1 MKNHDLGKIQCQ
13 RTNRICEEI
22 FRSAVQ
28 LNDVGGEMKGICPFC
43 SGGELT
49 IQGDSWHCSNDCQG
63 EGALVDWVM
72 KYENVS
78 RAHAQ
83 ELLKRDDYRPGEIG
97 DDVFFD
103 AEDEEQ
109 DLLNSYVLFCHRNI
123 EKNPEALQYLEKR
136 GLIHNRLLSEFMIGY
151 SNRSLGYLL
160 PEKSRRLGKLLR
172 GKLQRIGILRS
183 SGHEHFSG
191 SVTFPLFNPEG
202 EVVQIY
208 GRKIRDDLRTGTEYH
223 TTLDGLMKG
232 FFNLKGI
239 TGTEE
244 VVLCKGV
251 IDALSLWV
259 HNIRNVTACFDA
271 AYLQDQ
277 LIPLFKESGVKRL
290 TLAFARDDRGDELT
304 RNCREILIREGF
316 DCYRIKWPG
325 VMDANDFILKSPSP
339 AEELQ
344 RTIKAA
350 EWLGSSH
357 QGLGPEE
364 GYISVFPPAPSV
376 DVACQE
382 HKEEIVMVIDDR
394 RWRVRGLYQNAS
406 CDQLKVN
413 LLVACEGLYYVD
425 ALNLYHSRQR
435 FSFIRQAA
443 SELQTRE
450 ENIKKDLGKVLLK
463 LEELQDAYLKEMQQ
477 PKEEKP
483 VEMSPEEEA
492 EAMRFL
498 AQPDLLNQILRDF
511 DACGLVGETTNK
523 LMGYLAAVSRK
534 LSDPLAVIIQS
545 SSSAGKTRLMDSIL
559 ALVPKEDRIKYS
571 AMTGQSLYYL
581 GEKNL
586 KHKILA
592 IVEEEG
598 AEKASYALKLLQ
610 SEGELSI
617 ATTGKD
623 AQSGRMITREYK
635 VEGPVMIF
643 TTTTGIDIDEELQN
657 RCIILTVDESREQ
670 TQEIH
675 RLQRQQRSLTGLEQR
690 HHKPKIQQKHQNAQR
705 LLKSFPILNPY
716 AEQLTFLDDKTRTR
730 RDHEKYLT
738 LIDTITLLHQTQRA
752 KRKTEY
758 GDFLVVSLQDIEMA
772 NQLAHEVLGRSLD
785 ELPPQTRRLLQ
796 KLDLLVEELAVK
808 RGINRE
814 AIRFSRRDIRRFCGL
829 SMTQVSLHVRR
840 LLDHEYLL
848 RHPGERGKSHCYELI
863 YSGEGSDGKPFL
875 PGLIDVHRLK
885 GKGYNGI
892 TTEVQD
898 EKTDQPMEKKG
909 LKRPENGLET
919 PQNRHSRN
927 GANTRMIERTGHD
940 EPLVSGFDY

>member
-1 MKNHDLGKIQCQ
+1 MK
-13 RTNRICEEI
+13 
-22 FRSAVQ
+22 S
-28 LNDVGGEMKGICPFC
+28 GGESDLKKVIENGGVSIEQKDGAIIGCCPFC
-43 SGGELT
+43 SDGKLT
-49 IQGDSWHCSNDCQG
+49 IQGDSWHCSNNCQG
-63 EGALVDWVM
+63 EGTLVDWVM
-72 KYENVS
+72 KFENVS

-83 ELLKRDDYRPGEIG
+83 ELLKRDDYQPGETG
-97 DDVFFD
+97 DDVLFD

-123 EKNPEALQYLEKR
+123 EKNPEALKYLEKR
-136 GLIHNRLLSEFMIGY
+136 GLIHNQLLSEFMIGY

-191 SVTFPLFNPEG
+191 SVIFPLFNQEG
-202 EVVQIY
+202 EVVQLY

-223 TTLDGLMKG
+223 TTLDGHMQG
-232 FFNLKGI
+232 FFNFKAI
-239 TGTEE
+239 TGSEE
-244 VVLCKGV
+244 FILCQGI

-271 AYLQDQ
+271 AYLGDQ

-290 TLAFARDDRGDELT
+290 TLAFARNDRGAELART
-304 RNCREILIREGF
+304 CRDILIREGF
-316 DCYRIKWPG
+316 DCYRMKWPG
-325 VMDANDFILKSPSP
+325 GMDANEFMVKSPSP

-344 RTIKAA
+344 RAIKAA

-357 QGLGPEE
+357 QGLGSE
-364 GYISVFPPAPSV
+364 GGQVSVFPPAPAV

-382 HKEEIVMVIDDR
+382 QNEEIVMVIDDR
-394 RWRVRGLYQNAS
+394 RWRVRGLYQNTA

-425 ALNLYHSRQR
+425 ALNLYHARQR
-435 FSFIRQAA
+435 YAFIRQAA
-443 SELQTRE
+443 SELQAKE
-450 ENIKKDLGKVLLK
+450 ETIKKDLGKVLLK
-463 LEELQDAYLKEMQQ
+463 LEELQDAYLKEMKQ

-492 EAMRFL
+492 EALRFL
-498 AQPDLLNQILRDF
+498 SQPDLLDQILRDF

-534 LSDPLAVIIQS
+534 LSDPLAVIVQS

-623 AQSGRMITREYK
+623 AQSGRMVTREYK

-670 TQEIH
+670 TREIH

-690 HHKPKIQQKHQNAQR
+690 HHKPQLQKKHQNAQR

-738 LIDTITLLHQTQRA
+738 LIDTITLLYQAQRE
-752 KRKTEY
+752 KRRTEY
-758 GDFLVVSLQDIEMA
+758 GEFLVVSLQDIEMA

-796 KLDLLVEELAVK
+796 KLDLLVEELTLK
-808 RGINRE
+808 RGVSRE

-829 SMTQVSLHVRR
+829 SMTQVNMHVRR

-848 RHPGERGKSHCYELI
+848 RHPGERGKSHCYELLF
-863 YSGEGSDGKPFL
+863 SGEGSDGKPFL
-875 PGLIDVHRLK
+875 PGLIDVQRLK
-885 GKGYNGI
+885 EKGYDGKR
-892 TTEVQD
+892 TEGEQ
-898 EKTDQPMEKKG
+898 EKTDLLTEKKG
-909 LKRPENGLET
+909 MKWPENGLGT
-919 PQNRHSRN
+919 PHERLNITNEQSRL
-927 GANTRMIERTGHD
+927 IERTGYD
-940 EPLVSGFDY
+940 VPLVSGFNY

>member
-1 MKNHDLGKIQCQ
+1 MKTILSGIVS
-13 RTNRICEEI
+13 ICGVE
-22 FRSAVQ
+22 
-28 LNDVGGEMKGICPFC
+28 LNMFDDTLNGTCPFC
-43 SGGELT
+43 SGGKMT

-63 EGALVDWVM
+63 EGTLVDWVM
-72 KYENVS
+72 KYEKVS
-78 RAHAQ
+78 RSHAQ

-136 GLIHNRLLSEFMIGY
+136 GLVHNQLLSEFMIGY

-160 PEKSRRLGKLLR
+160 PDKAKRLGKLIR

-191 SVTFPLFNPEG
+191 SVTFPLFNPES

-223 TTLDGLMKG
+223 TTLDGPMQG

-239 TGTEE
+239 TGCEE
-244 VVLCKGV
+244 LILCQGI
-251 IDALSLWV
+251 IDTLSLWV
-259 HNIRNVTACFDA
+259 HNIRNGTACFDA
-271 AYLQDQ
+271 AYLQEQ

-290 TLAFARDDRGDELT
+290 TLAFARDDKGDELV
-304 RNCREILIREGF
+304 RACRDILIREGF
-316 DCYRIKWPG
+316 DGYRIKWPG
-325 VMDANDFILKSPSP
+325 GMDANEFISKSPSP
-339 AEELQ
+339 VEELQ
-344 RTIKAA
+344 RAIKAA

-357 QGLGPEE
+357 QRLGTED
-364 GYISVFPPAPSV
+364 GHVSVFPPAPFA
-376 DVACQE
+376 DVAHLE
-382 HKEEIVMVIDDR
+382 NKEEIVMVIDDR
-394 RWRVRGLYQNAS
+394 RWRIRGLYQNAS

-425 ALNLYHSRQR
+425 ALNLYHARQR
-435 FSFIRQAA
+435 YAFIRQAA

-450 ENIKKDLGKVLLK
+450 ETIKKDLGKVLLK
-463 LEELQDAYLKEMQQ
+463 LEELQDAFLKEQNE
-477 PKEEKP
+477 PKGEKP
-483 VEMSPEEEA
+483 VEMSLEEEA
-492 EAMRFL
+492 EALRFL
-498 AQPDLLNQILRDF
+498 GQPDLLDQILRDF

-534 LSDPLAVIIQS
+534 LSDPLAVIVQS

-635 VEGPVMIF
+635 VEGSVMIF

-657 RCIILTVDESREQ
+657 RCLILTVDESREQ

-675 RLQRQQRSLTGLEQR
+675 KLQRQLRTFSGLEQR
-690 HHKPKIQQKHQNAQR
+690 HHKPKIQAKHQNTQR
-705 LLKSFPILNPY
+705 LLSP
-716 AEQLTFLDDKTRTR
+716 
-730 RDHEKYLT
+730 
-738 LIDTITLLHQTQRA
+738 
-752 KRKTEY
+752 
-758 GDFLVVSLQDIEMA
+758 
-772 NQLAHEVLGRSLD
+772 
-785 ELPPQTRRLLQ
+785 LP
-796 KLDLLVEELAVK
+796 
-808 RGINRE
+808 
-814 AIRFSRRDIRRFCGL
+814 F
-829 SMTQVSLHVRR
+829 
-840 LLDHEYLL
+840 
-848 RHPGERGKSHCYELI
+848 
-863 YSGEGSDGKPFL
+863 
-875 PGLIDVHRLK
+875 
-885 GKGYNGI
+885 
-892 TTEVQD
+892 
-898 EKTDQPMEKKG
+898 
-909 LKRPENGLET
+909 
-919 PQNRHSRN
+919 
-927 GANTRMIERTGHD
+927 
-940 EPLVSGFDY
+940 